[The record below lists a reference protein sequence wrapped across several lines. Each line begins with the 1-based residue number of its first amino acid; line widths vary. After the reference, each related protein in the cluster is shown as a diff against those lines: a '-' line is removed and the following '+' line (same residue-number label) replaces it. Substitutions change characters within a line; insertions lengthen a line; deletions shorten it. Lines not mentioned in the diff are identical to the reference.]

1 MAMPHTDP
9 HSIRRTSELLASVAS
24 EAEGPSITLADFA
37 DHLRE
42 RSFGLLL
49 LILAIIGWIPILP
62 PGVASI
68 FGLAILLLAGQM
80 VLGRVQPWLPHWIAR
95 RAITSDAFARLVT
108 RITPALQRLERVARP
123 RLPFLTCAKAERL
136 VAGFVML
143 LALVI
148 CVPLPMT
155 NAFPALAVAIL
166 AIALIQQDGLLTLL
180 GILAGVAA
188 LGIMVAFW
196 SGAFFGLRW
205 AAG

>member
-1 MAMPHTDP
+1 MLHTDP
-9 HSIRRTSELLASVAS
+9 HSNRKTSDLLAAVAS
-24 EAEGPSITLADFA
+24 EADGPFVTLADFA
-37 DHLRE
+37 DRLRE

-49 LILAIIGWIPILP
+49 LIFAILGWIPILP

-68 FGLAILLLAGQM
+68 FGLAILLLAGQLA
-80 VLGRVQPWLPHWIAR
+80 LGRVQPWLPHWIAR
-95 RAITSDAFARLVT
+95 RGVNCEAFARLVT
-108 RITPALQRLERVARP
+108 RITPALRRLERVVRP
-123 RLPFLTCAKAERL
+123 RLPILTSAKAERL

-166 AIALIQQDGLLTLL
+166 AIALIEQDGLLTLL

-196 SGAFFGLRW
+196 SGAYLGIRW

>member
-1 MAMPHTDP
+1 MLHTDP

-24 EAEGPSITLADFA
+24 KADGPFITLSDFA

-49 LILAIIGWIPILP
+49 LVLAVIGWIPILP

-80 VLGRVQPWLPHWIAR
+80 VLGRVQPWLPHWIGR
-95 RAITSDAFARLVT
+95 RAVRSDAFARLVS
-108 RITPALQRLERVARP
+108 RITPTLQRLERVVRP
-123 RLPFLTCAKAERL
+123 CLLFLTNAKAERL
-136 VAGFVML
+136 VAAFVML

-180 GILAGVAA
+180 GILAGLAA

-196 SGAFFGLRW
+196 SGAYLGIRW

>member
-1 MAMPHTDP
+1 MLHTDP
-9 HSIRRTSELLASVAS
+9 NSNRRTSELLASVAS
-24 EAEGPSITLADFA
+24 KADGPFITLADFA
-37 DHLRE
+37 EHLRE

-49 LILAIIGWIPILP
+49 LVFAIIGWIPILP

-95 RAITSDAFARLVT
+95 RAVSCEAFARLVT
-108 RITPALQRLERVARP
+108 RITPALQRLERVVRP
-123 RLPFLTCAKAERL
+123 RLPFLTSARAERL
-136 VAGFVML
+136 VAGFVMI

-188 LGIMVAFW
+188 LGIMIAFW
-196 SGAFFGLRW
+196 SGAYLGIRW

>member
-1 MAMPHTDP
+1 MLHTDP
-9 HSIRRTSELLASVAS
+9 HSNRKTSELLAAVAH
-24 EAEGPSITLADFA
+24 EADGPSVTLADFA

-49 LILAIIGWIPILP
+49 LVFAILGWIPILP

-95 RAITSDAFARLVT
+95 RGVNCEAFARLVT
-108 RITPALQRLERVARP
+108 RITPALLRLERVTRP
-123 RLPFLTCAKAERL
+123 RLPILTSAKAERL

-188 LGIMVAFW
+188 LGIMVVFW
-196 SGAFFGLRW
+196 SGAYLGIRW